1 MGALVVSRTDPD
13 AALISHGPRQQ
24 ARLKHKVHMAVDGGR
39 SRIVTAVTAVPASH
53 GDGQGLP
60 AILDQHEVAVGSL
73 PQEVV
78 ADTGY
83 ATVTAFQT

>member
-1 MGALVVSRTDPD
+1 VGALVVSRTDPD
-13 AALISHGPRQQ
+13 TALISHGPRQQ
-24 ARLKHKVHMAVDGGR
+24 ARLKHKVHMAVNGGR
-39 SRIVTAVTAVPASH
+39 SRSVTAVTAVPASH

-60 AILDQHEVAVGSL
+60 VILDQYEVAVGSP

-83 ATVTAFQT
+83 AVQTP